1 MSGLH
6 PIIYSILR
14 SMYISLK
21 LFCEHGKYENENY
34 TKLNHEMKW
43 NEYSLIGSCLLWLS
57 LYYLSH
63 YRAAEFDN
71 MEALIKMAIA
81 YLYNEG
87 CKYTSE

>member
-1 MSGLH
+1 MANMKMKITQNL
-6 PIIYSILR
+6 
-14 SMYISLK
+14 
-21 LFCEHGKYENENY
+21 
-34 TKLNHEMKW
+34 TMKW
-43 NEYSLIGSCLLWLS
+43 KEYLLIGSCLLWLS